1 MSKAPS
7 SYKAALDE
15 LHHYLSGF
23 VPLTKQEFAQLLPY
37 VEIREFDK
45 KVQVT
50 REGEMERYINIVAW
64 GLARKYLPIRDKEIT
79 IQLASEGHIIHSELS
94 FYHRIP
100 SGSVV
105 ETIEPTVFFSLSYDS
120 LQQLYDQ
127 SVKMERLGRLMISDL
142 FIKKDDRY
150 FDQLRKSTRER
161 FLDYIRTHPQML
173 QRVPQKYIAS
183 YLNIK
188 PETFSRL
195 KHLLRKPDARKSDGA
210 EGRAKSGSKM

>member
-50 REGEMERYINIVAW
+50 REGEMERYINIIAW